1 MEDIDLLKK
10 LKRGDGKAF
19 EELFRRYFI
28 PLHNYAKFYT
38 SNIQLAEDLVHDVF
52 YKIWEKRKTLAINTS
67 FKAYLYRSV
76 HNHCIQYLRH
86 LKVVKEHSKK
96 QEAKY
101 EEALLMNRLY
111 FETGISKLM
120 EKEIQELTEEVV
132 GSLPEK
138 TRDIFSMS
146 RNRHQK
152 NSEIAEKLNVTEKTV
167 EYHISKA
174 LSILRRELKDYL
186 AG

>member
-10 LKRGDGKAF
+10 LKQDDGKAF
-19 EELFRRYFI
+19 EELFRRYFT
-28 PLHNYAKFYT
+28 PLLNYARFYT
-38 SNIQLAEDLVHDVF
+38 GNFHLAEDLVHDVF
-52 YKIWEKRKTLAINTS
+52 YKIWEKRRILAVNTS
-67 FKAYLYRSV
+67 FKSYLYRSV
-76 HNHCIQYLRH
+76 HNNCIQYLRH

-96 QEAKY
+96 QEVKH
-101 EEALLMNRLY
+101 EEALLMNQLY
-111 FETGISKLM
+111 FEVGLSKLM
-120 EKEIQELTEEVV
+120 EKEIQGLTEEVV

-152 NSEIAEKLNVTEKTV
+152 NSEIAKKLNITEKTV
-167 EYHISKA
+167 EYHITKA

-186 AG
+186 AD